1 METNADIVRISLIIK
16 GVIQRQMAKLKL
28 IAGPCVIEDKLLA
41 YDIAEY
47 LKNLATELDIEL
59 IFKGSYKKANRTSLD
74 SFTGINEKAA
84 LGILSDVAKYY
95 NIPVTTDVHESK
107 DCKLVS
113 QYVDILQIPA
123 FLCRQTE
130 LLIAAGKTG
139 LPVNIKKGQ
148 FMAPES
154 MKYAQDK
161 VKSTGNNNVWLTERG
176 TTFGYENLVVDMTSI
191 PKMKMFN
198 DNVIMDCTHSVQK
211 PNQNGITGGD
221 PRMIETMAVAA
232 IAAGAD
238 GLFIE
243 VHPEP
248 HKSSSDAGSILQIEK
263 LKPILEK
270 CIKIKQVI

>member
-1 METNADIVRISLIIK
+1 MS
-16 GVIQRQMAKLKL
+16 KLKL
-28 IAGPCVIEDKLLA
+28 IAGPCVIEDKILA

-47 LKNLATELDIEL
+47 LKTLSKKYDFEL
-59 IFKGSYKKANRTSLD
+59 IFKGSYKKANRTSLG

-84 LGILSDVAKYY
+84 LQILKDVASY
-95 NIPVTTDVHESK
+95 NSIPVTTDVHETR

-113 QYVDILQIPA
+113 QYVDIIQIPA

-130 LLIAAGKTG
+130 LLLAAGNTG

-221 PRMIETMAVAA
+221 PRMIETMALSA

-248 HKSSSDAGSILQIEK
+248 HKSSSDAGSILQIDK
-263 LKPILEK
+263 LETIIQKAIQL
-270 CIKIKQVI
+270 KQII

>member
-1 METNADIVRISLIIK
+1 METNADIIRISPITK
-16 GVIQRQMAKLKL
+16 RVIRTQMSKLKL
-28 IAGPCVIEDKLLA
+28 IAGPCVIEDKLLT
-41 YDIAEY
+41 YDIADY
-47 LKNLATELDIEL
+47 LKKLTDELDIEL
-59 IFKGSYKKANRTSLD
+59 IFKGSYKKANRTSLG

-84 LGILSDVAKYY
+84 LGILNDVAKYY
-95 NIPVTTDVHESK
+95 NIPVITDVHESK

-176 TTFGYENLVVDMTSI
+176 TTFGYENLVVDMASI

-221 PRMIETMAVAA
+221 PRMIETMVMV
-232 IAAGAD
+232 
-238 GLFIE
+238 LL
-243 VHPEP
+243 H
-248 HKSSSDAGSILQIEK
+248 
-263 LKPILEK
+263 
-270 CIKIKQVI
+270 